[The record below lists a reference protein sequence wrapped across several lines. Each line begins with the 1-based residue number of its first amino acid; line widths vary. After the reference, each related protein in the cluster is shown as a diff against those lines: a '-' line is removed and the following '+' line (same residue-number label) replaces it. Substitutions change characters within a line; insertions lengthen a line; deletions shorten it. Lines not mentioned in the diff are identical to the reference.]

1 MGGKAISMEYTKEY
15 FLKMVIRLDDDLIEK
30 SGNFIEELLRT
41 GTYNK
46 EDAEDIIR
54 LKARLKMYMKI
65 LGFNEDEIQKGVL
78 DYQNIGV
85 ELAFSK
91 VINDIDVATL
101 QTRIEKIGNDSV
113 LPEGMAEKVKEEIDK
128 ILKYQKRGRKRLL
141 H

>member
-113 LPEGMAEKVKEEIDK
+113 LNNG
-128 ILKYQKRGRKRLL
+128 L
-141 H
+141 

>member
-1 MGGKAISMEYTKEY
+1 
-15 FLKMVIRLDDDLIEK
+15 MVIRLDDDLIEK

>member
-1 MGGKAISMEYTKEY
+1 MEYTKEY